1 MYPQYG
7 VAPGSGLID
16 WVNLFGGDAPVIMEI
31 GFGNGQSLAD
41 MAESNP
47 GRNFFGA
54 EVYRPGLGSLL
65 VQVRERALTN
75 VRVSGEDAVDLLTDR
90 VPTESLH
97 RLQIF
102 FPDPWHKKRHHKR
115 RLIQTEFVAMA
126 TQRLRPG
133 GLFHVATD
141 WEPYAEHI
149 LEVMEAEP
157 ELINSGERFAAR
169 PGHRPQTKYERRGER
184 LGHSVWDVI
193 FQRPD

>member
-1 MYPQYG
+1 
-7 VAPGSGLID
+7 
-16 WVNLFGGDAPVIMEI
+16 
-31 GFGNGQSLAD
+31 

-90 VPTESLH
+90 VPTKSLD

-133 GLFHVATD
+133 GLFQVATD
-141 WEPYAEHI
+141 WQPYAEHI

-157 ELINSGERFAAR
+157 GLINSGEGFAAR
-169 PGHRPQTKYERRGER
+169 PGPRLQTKYERRGER

-193 FQRPD
+193 FQRSD